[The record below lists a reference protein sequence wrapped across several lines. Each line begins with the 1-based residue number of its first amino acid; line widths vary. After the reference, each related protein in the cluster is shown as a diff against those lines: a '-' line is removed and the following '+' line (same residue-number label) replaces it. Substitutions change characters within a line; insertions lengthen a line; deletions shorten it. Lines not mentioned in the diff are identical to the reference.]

1 MRAISIIYRR
11 EIATYLRSAAG
22 WLIAAA
28 ALLIEGVLFEAFG
41 LSKTGALSADVLRQF
56 FYTMSGVT
64 MITSIILSIRLV
76 AEERQSHSIV
86 LLNTSPISD
95 TSIILG
101 KFLAALTFRAGILA
115 LSFYMPLLIQVNGK
129 ISNAQILVGYIG
141 LLLLGAADLAIGLFA
156 SALTRYQLIAGVL
169 GAAFGTI
176 MVMFFPLAKRLD
188 PPFSTVIG
196 QLDAWWGHFERGFMV
211 GVLSLDNVVY
221 YLALTYFF
229 LLLAVKTME
238 AKRWQ

>member
-1 MRAISIIYRR
+1 MRAISVIFRR
-11 EIATYLRSAAG
+11 EMGQYLRSPIG
-22 WLIAAA
+22 WIVAAA
-28 ALLIEGVLFEAFG
+28 ALLVEGILFEAWG

-64 MITSIILSIRLV
+64 MITAIILSIRLI
-76 AEERQSHSIV
+76 AEERQSSSIV
-86 LLNTSPISD
+86 LLNTSPVSD
-95 TSIILG
+95 LSIVVG
-101 KFLAALTFRAGILA
+101 KFLAALSFLTIILA
-115 LSFYMPLLIQVNGK
+115 LSIYMPIMVQLNGK
-129 ISNAQILVGYIG
+129 ISDSQILVGYIG
-141 LLLLGAADLAIGLFA
+141 LFLIGAAYLAIGMFA
-156 SALTRYQLIAGVL
+156 SALTRYQLVAGVL

-221 YLALTYFF
+221 YLALVYFF